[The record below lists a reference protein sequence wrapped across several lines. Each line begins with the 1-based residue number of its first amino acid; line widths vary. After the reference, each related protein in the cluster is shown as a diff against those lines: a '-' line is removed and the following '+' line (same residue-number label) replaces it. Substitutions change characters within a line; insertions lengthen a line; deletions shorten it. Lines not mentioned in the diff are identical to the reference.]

1 VVLGT
6 LLFFGVAV
14 VVVHSVALTR
24 ATGPLRLQSL
34 RLMADAAV
42 RDQEEGRPMLA
53 DAPFQATIIARD
65 GTRLEGRPLP
75 APFRW
80 HGTAHR
86 PGEYCGPLSAFCYA
100 IRALPGRT
108 DGARL
113 VVVPTHRP
121 RPRHDLWSPATAVFL
136 TCIGLWIASAAAA
149 GRVLLGSLR
158 RGEEA
163 RRRLLAG
170 LAHDLGTPLTS
181 IRGFAETL
189 LAAPNA
195 SEADRRGWT
204 VVYREA
210 LRMQRLVEDMM
221 TLTRLESGVLPLV
234 PRPFDLRESLEAAAE
249 RARLAHGLAPRLE
262 LPDEPAPAVLD
273 RDRID
278 QVLANVVDN
287 AYRHGGG
294 REVTLRLSSPV
305 RGRWRV
311 EVADAGP
318 GLSAEARARLFEPFS
333 PSERGNG
340 LGLAIARE
348 IVQRHGGRLE
358 VSPGP
363 GCRVVLD
370 LPAEAR

>member
-1 VVLGT
+1 
-6 LLFFGVAV
+6 
-14 VVVHSVALTR
+14 
-24 ATGPLRLQSL
+24 
-34 RLMADAAV
+34 
-42 RDQEEGRPMLA
+42 
-53 DAPFQATIIARD
+53 
-65 GTRLEGRPLP
+65 
-75 APFRW
+75 
-80 HGTAHR
+80 
-86 PGEYCGPLSAFCYA
+86 
-100 IRALPGRT
+100 
-108 DGARL
+108 
-113 VVVPTHRP
+113 
-121 RPRHDLWSPATAVFL
+121 
-136 TCIGLWIASAAAA
+136 
-149 GRVLLGSLR
+149 
-158 RGEEA
+158 
-163 RRRLLAG
+163 
-170 LAHDLGTPLTS
+170 
-181 IRGFAETL
+181 
-189 LAAPNA
+189 
-195 SEADRRGWT
+195 
-204 VVYREA
+204 
-210 LRMQRLVEDMM
+210 MM

-249 RARLAHGLAPRLE
+249 RARLAPGQAPRLE